1 MITVDT
7 LADMQAVL
15 PACACQQMMELVE
28 EFADGTDPRQA
39 SFTALFGGP
48 AKVVERLAD
57 LGEILTLE
65 EREGRVLSLLET
77 ASSTFDVAE
86 WVCGGAFARF
96 VIIETDLGGSQF
108 YVPGHVAA
116 ECPNVSGSIGRLPTK
131 GSRAV

>member
-28 EFADGTDPRQA
+28 EFADGKDPRQA

-65 EREGRVLSLLET
+65 EREGRALSLLET
-77 ASSTFDVAE
+77 ASASFDVAE
-86 WVCGGAFARF
+86 WVCEGAFARF
-96 VIIETDLGGSQF
+96 VIVDTDLGGSQF
-108 YVPGHVAA
+108 YVPGDVAA
-116 ECPNVSGSIGRLPTK
+116 ECPYVGQSIASFLTSN
-131 GSRAV
+131 SRAD